1 VRNAFIDELT
11 QLAERDERIHLLTAD
26 LGFTVVE
33 RFADR
38 HPKRF
43 LNVGVAEQNMLGI
56 AAGMAQ
62 EGCVPFC
69 YSIATFAAMRG
80 YEQLRNGGILHR
92 LPVRVVGIGGG
103 YAYGHAGPTHF
114 ALEDLAIMRAQP
126 GMSVLAPADPAQA
139 RAALRESMEC
149 PGPVYFRVGKG
160 GNPALPGLDGRFAWN
175 RPEVVREGEDLLFV
189 TTGDMAFE
197 AITAA
202 EALAA
207 QGIDCAVAVLAHLPN
222 RGGSELLE
230 LLSRFRAAV
239 SVEEGYVGGLGSLV
253 ALAIAEAG
261 LPCKLSARAIDASLE
276 ARSGSRAWMQA
287 RAGLDSTALAAVA
300 RKLVESLS

>member
-1 VRNAFIDELT
+1 MRNAFIDELT
-11 QLAERDERIHLLTAD
+11 ELAEADERIHLITAD

-38 HPKRF
+38 HPGRF

-80 YEQLRNGGILHR
+80 YEQLRNGGVLHD

-126 GMSVLAPADPAQA
+126 GMTVLAPADPAQA
-139 RAALRESMEC
+139 RAALRASQDVA
-149 PGPVYFRVGKG
+149 GPVYFRVGKG
-160 GNPALPGLDGRFAWN
+160 GNPELPGLGGRFALG

-189 TTGDMAFE
+189 TTGDMAIE
-197 AITAA
+197 ALTAA
-202 EALAA
+202 DTLAPE
-207 QGIDCAVAVLAHLPN
+207 GVSCAVAVMAHLPS
-222 RGGSELLE
+222 RGGPELQS
-230 LLSRFRAAV
+230 LLSRFGCAV

-253 ALAIAEAG
+253 ALSIAEAG
-261 LPCKLSARAIDASLE
+261 IACRLAARAIDQSLTP
-276 ARSGSRAWMQA
+276 RSGSRAWMQA
-287 RAGLDSTALAAVA
+287 QAGLDASSLVDVA
-300 RKLVESLS
+300 RKLVASR

>member
-1 VRNAFIDELT
+1 MRNAFIDELT

-33 RFADR
+33 RFAER
-38 HPKRF
+38 HPGRF

-80 YEQLRNGGILHR
+80 YEQLRNGAVLHG

-126 GMSVLAPADPAQA
+126 GMTVLAPADPAQT
-139 RAALRESMEC
+139 RAVLRASMEL

-160 GNPALPGLDGRFAWN
+160 GNPELPGLDGRFALD
-175 RPEVVREGEDLLFV
+175 RPVLVRAGEDLLFI
-189 TTGDMAFE
+189 TTGDMAIE
-197 AITAA
+197 AIAA
-202 EALAA
+202 ADELAPE
-207 QGIDCAVAVLAHLPN
+207 GISCAVAVLAHLSP
-222 RGGSELLE
+222 RGGPELLE
-230 LLSRFRAAV
+230 LLSGFGCAV

-253 ALAIAEAG
+253 ALSIAEAG
-261 LPCKLSARAIDASLE
+261 LACKLCARAIDRSLG
-276 ARSGSRAWMQA
+276 ARSGSRAWMKAQ
-287 RAGLDSTALAAVA
+287 AGLDARSLVAVA
-300 RKLVESLS
+300 RKLVGST